1 LTDYRRC
8 RIPGGCYFFT
18 VNLLGRYPNDKLV
31 RHIDLLRAAI
41 RQVRQRVVVGY
52 RIVKEI
58 LRLTKEG
65 SSDSDDRD
73 CLRNIEHLE
82 EYSG

>member
-1 LTDYRRC
+1 MTDYRRY

-18 VNLLGRYPNDKLV
+18 VNLLEGYPNDKLV

-41 RQVRQRVVVGY
+41 RQVRQQVVGY
-52 RIVKEI
+52 WIVKEI

-65 SSDSDDRD
+65 SSDRMMEIA
-73 CLRNIEHLE
+73 C
-82 EYSG
+82 GM